1 MRVSVVIPA
10 HNEAVTL
17 PSCLNALASQVTQHE
32 QKTIVV
38 DNASTDQTADVAL
51 ECADQLN
58 LRDFK
63 LVKELQ
69 PGRGAARH
77 RGFAEANTD
86 IILSTDADS
95 IVPLDWVEKLVNTLV
110 EHPEAVA
117 VSGSSYITDGTKLT
131 NWSMRIGM
139 PLSLRAYRLMIGHY
153 MLTGANFAIRRE
165 AYVAAGGFDP
175 KQDMLDDVDLSF
187 RVNKIGRI
195 IYLKEPKVLTE
206 GDIFGK
212 GYLKGFWHYAQ
223 HLPPLLKRY
232 GLRGGR
238 SSANRSRIS

>member
-10 HNEAVTL
+10 HNEAAAL
-17 PSCLNALASQVTQHE
+17 PACLDALANQDTQHQPE
-32 QKTIVV
+32 IIVV
-38 DNASTDQTADVAL
+38 NNASTDQTADVARNW
-51 ECADQLN
+51 ADRLH
-58 LRDFK
+58 
-63 LVKELQ
+63 LQ
-69 PGRGAARH
+69 VVDEPQPSRGGARH
-77 RGFAEANTD
+77 RGFAEAETD

-95 IVPLDWVEKLVNTLV
+95 VVPLNWVEKLVSTLV
-110 EHPEAVA
+110 ENPEAAA
-117 VSGSSYITDGTKLT
+117 VSGSSYITDGTRFT
-131 NWSMRIGM
+131 NWSMKVSM
-139 PLSLRAYRLMIGHY
+139 PLSLHAYRLLIGHY

-165 AYVAAGGFDP
+165 AYEAAGGFDP

-212 GYLKGFWHYAQ
+212 GYLQGFWHYAQ

-232 GLRGGR
+232 GIRGGKR
-238 SSANRSRIS
+238 TGN